1 MNDKDRHRH
10 DPKAD
15 ESRRSSNSN
24 TSDAG
29 ESGPGMSRAKK
40 VDLGKGSH
48 EQTQGGRSRQ

>member
-1 MNDKDRHRH
+1 MNHKDRHRH
-10 DPKAD
+10 DTEAD

-29 ESGPGMSRAKK
+29 ESGAGMSRAKK

-48 EQTQGGRSRQ
+48 EQTQGGRS